1 MELVAFCIEIFYSN
15 YQDNLKKV
23 CYNII
28 VKLYCIGMRDIMN
41 ADKIR
46 SLTDALEYI
55 EANLSGEI
63 SQEDCAKTACCSL
76 SGLQKMFR
84 YVFHIGVG
92 DYITRR
98 RLSKAAE
105 ELRQGEKTVLE
116 IAVSYGY
123 GSSEAFT
130 RAFSRLWGVT
140 PTAYRKEWSFSTL
153 YPRLD
158 FPRRFMYNGE
168 EIMTNKFDISELYDY
183 ISSKKGTYILC
194 FDTSRLMEVN
204 NNYGRAA
211 GDKVILEC
219 LHRIDEQC
227 TGDMVMFRIGG
238 DEFVMVTGLSERAD
252 VQALADKI
260 ISQNNKPI
268 THEGIEIPVSMRA
281 GAVLLDKTPRY
292 QELFSRLVAAASN
305 EPGKLAFE
313 E

>member
-1 MELVAFCIEIFYSN
+1 
-15 YQDNLKKV
+15 
-23 CYNII
+23 
-28 VKLYCIGMRDIMN
+28 MRDIMN

-55 EANLSGEI
+55 EANLSEEI
-63 SQEDCAKTACCSL
+63 SQEDCAKVACCSL

-84 YVFHIGVG
+84 YVFRIGVG

-98 RLSKAAE
+98 RLSKAAND
-105 ELRQGEKTVLE
+105 LRQGEKSVLD
-116 IAVSYGY
+116 IAMSYGY
-123 GSSEAFT
+123 GSAEAFT

-183 ISSKKGTYILC
+183 IREKKGTYILS
-194 FDTSRLMEVN
+194 FDTSRLMEIN
-204 NNYGRAA
+204 NTYGSAA

-238 DEFVMVTGLSERAD
+238 DEFVMVTGLSDKAD

-260 ISQNNKPI
+260 LSQNGNTI
-268 THEGIEIPVSMRA
+268 NHDGTEIPVSMRA
-281 GAVLLDKTPRY
+281 GAVLLDGTPRY
-292 QELFSRLVAAASN
+292 QELFSRLVAVASD
-305 EPGKLAFE
+305 EPGKLVFE
-313 E
+313 K